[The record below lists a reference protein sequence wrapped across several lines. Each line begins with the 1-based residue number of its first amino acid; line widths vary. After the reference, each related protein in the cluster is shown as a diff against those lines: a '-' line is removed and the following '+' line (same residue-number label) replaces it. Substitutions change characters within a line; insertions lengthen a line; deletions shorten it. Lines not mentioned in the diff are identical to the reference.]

1 MRKTLLFLLVIWI
14 SALGWAQ
21 EPQLP
26 SDFRQHTLTQF
37 NASFLNATYAANW
50 NRPNSLSVWMRWQW
64 QTLDGDPTTTFL
76 NYTHNINKVSTVAV
90 GFLQH
95 NTGTFLQTGGHF
107 NYVHKFSVD
116 EGVDVYAGTN
126 VFASQRSLADDRVIP
141 DSQMDTIQLET
152 AEGFIVRF
160 SPGIRLQANQFG
172 LGLAFENAFGFGG
185 GEGDF
190 EETSNFKTI
199 TGSINYDVPVSIF
212 SNWGHSFVRPMLYVK
227 SVPNGDTQIG
237 VNGLL
242 STPKVWLQ
250 GGYNSFYGASAGL
263 GVTLGGVFS
272 IGGLMEFGADTSL
285 TDEDSTLEILLS
297 YKFDKKPIEE
307 EEPIPDMESE
317 EEIAVA
323 KRKEEE
329 LQKKKEALEEQ
340 QRLEQEQ
347 KQRTEQRLEQ
357 ERKQKEQ
364 KLVEQQLL
372 EKQKEE
378 LAQKRLQEEQRR
390 KDSIQA
396 VQLAELQQKREQRK
410 QDSLVR
416 VQAQKVEVEPNEKYE
431 EVSHADGLEPGFYLI
446 ANVFG
451 TKKYFENFMKTL
463 QQKGLEPKSFFRS
476 VNQFNYVYLERYN
489 TMQEAR
495 KARDSKF
502 SGKYPDKTWIF
513 RVRGN

>member
-1 MRKTLLFLLVIWI
+1 
-14 SALGWAQ
+14 
-21 EPQLP
+21 
-26 SDFRQHTLTQF
+26 
-37 NASFLNATYAANW
+37 
-50 NRPNSLSVWMRWQW
+50 
-64 QTLDGDPTTTFL
+64 
-76 NYTHNINKVSTVAV
+76 
-90 GFLQH
+90 
-95 NTGTFLQTGGHF
+95 
-107 NYVHKFSVD
+107 
-116 EGVDVYAGTN
+116 
-126 VFASQRSLADDRVIP
+126 
-141 DSQMDTIQLET
+141 
-152 AEGFIVRF
+152 
-160 SPGIRLQANQFG
+160 
-172 LGLAFENAFGFGG
+172 
-185 GEGDF
+185 
-190 EETSNFKTI
+190 
-199 TGSINYDVPVSIF
+199 
-212 SNWGHSFVRPMLYVK
+212 MLYVK

-272 IGGLMEFGADTSL
+272 IGGLMEFGTDTSL

-329 LQKKKEALEEQ
+329 LQKKKEALEGQE
-340 QRLEQEQ
+340 RLEQEQ
-347 KQRTEQRLEQ
+347 KQRIEQRLEQ

-396 VQLAELQQKREQRK
+396 VQLAELQQKREQQ
-410 QDSLVR
+410 QDSLAKVL
-416 VQAQKVEVEPNEKYE
+416 AQKVQIEPNEKYE
-431 EVSHADGLEPGFYLI
+431 EVSQADGLEPGFYLI

-476 VNQFNYVYLERYN
+476 VNQYNYVYLERYN